1 MIWDTL
7 HILLNYLSKNGTINR
22 ETQAA
27 GGHMR
32 KYQARIIS
40 IILAMIF
47 IMFWD
52 YLFYFIGKNPINWP
66 VDIVYTAVTLA
77 SVWML
82 AYYIDEKQQLVQKMK
97 DNEWKYKQLSEEK
110 NRIMDNLQEIV
121 FQTNAKGE
129 ITYLNQA
136 WAAITGFSISECMGT
151 MYNDYFIKEKHVA
164 DHINT
169 QIQNKASSGMFTAK
183 YVTKNGTIFWGEVH
197 YKLYYDRDDQFTGS
211 LGTMSDITERKEAE
225 DELIEINERLA
236 RESQKLSITSELA
249 AGIAHEV
256 RNPLTSVSGFLQI
269 MKTQYPD
276 RKGYFDIIFSEIK
289 RIDLVLSELLLLAKP
304 QAVTFKAH
312 HLNEIL
318 KQVTTLL
325 DTNAIL
331 SNIVIEKNFKE
342 TESCIINGDE
352 NQLKQVFINIIKNG
366 IEAMPQGGVVTIS
379 TAKTAS
385 HAVISVKDEG
395 NGMPQEKL
403 KQIGKPFYSTKEKGT
418 GLGLAICLRILKE
431 HDGELKIESEAGKG
445 SVFQVVLP
453 FKPNG

>member
-1 MIWDTL
+1 
-7 HILLNYLSKNGTINR
+7 
-22 ETQAA
+22 
-27 GGHMR
+27 MR

-66 VDIVYTAVTLA
+66 VDIVYTAVTIV

-82 AYYIDEKQQLVQKMK
+82 AYYIDEKQQLVKKMK

-136 WAAITGFSISECMGT
+136 WASITGFSIRECMGT

-164 DHINT
+164 DHINA

-304 QAVTFKAH
+304 QAVTFKTH
-312 HLNEIL
+312 QLNEIL
-318 KQVTTLL
+318 KR
-325 DTNAIL
+325 
-331 SNIVIEKNFKE
+331 K
-342 TESCIINGDE
+342 
-352 NQLKQVFINIIKNG
+352 
-366 IEAMPQGGVVTIS
+366 AM
-379 TAKTAS
+379 
-385 HAVISVKDEG
+385 
-395 NGMPQEKL
+395 
-403 KQIGKPFYSTKEKGT
+403 
-418 GLGLAICLRILKE
+418 
-431 HDGELKIESEAGKG
+431 
-445 SVFQVVLP
+445 
-453 FKPNG
+453 

>member
-1 MIWDTL
+1 
-7 HILLNYLSKNGTINR
+7 
-22 ETQAA
+22 
-27 GGHMR
+27 
-32 KYQARIIS
+32 
-40 IILAMIF
+40 
-47 IMFWD
+47 
-52 YLFYFIGKNPINWP
+52 
-66 VDIVYTAVTLA
+66 
-77 SVWML
+77 
-82 AYYIDEKQQLVQKMK
+82 
-97 DNEWKYKQLSEEK
+97 QLSEEK

-136 WAAITGFSISECMGT
+136 WASITGFSIRECMGT

-164 DHINT
+164 DHINA

-304 QAVTFKAH
+304 QAVTFKTH
-312 HLNEIL
+312 QLNEIL

-331 SNIVIEKNFKE
+331 SNIVIEKNFEE
-342 TESCIINGDE
+342 TDGCIINGDE

-366 IEAMPQGGVVTIS
+366 IEAMPKGGVVTIS

-453 FKPNG
+453 LTSDS

>member
-1 MIWDTL
+1 
-7 HILLNYLSKNGTINR
+7 
-22 ETQAA
+22 
-27 GGHMR
+27 MR

-66 VDIVYTAVTLA
+66 VDIVYTAVTLV

-82 AYYIDEKQQLVQKMK
+82 AYYIDEKQQLVKKMK

-136 WAAITGFSISECMGT
+136 WASITGFSISECMGT
-151 MYNDYFIKEKHVA
+151 MYNDYFINEKHVA

-276 RKGYFDIIFSEIK
+276 RKDYFDIIFSEIK

-304 QAVTFKAH
+304 QAIRFKTH
-312 HLNEIL
+312 QLNEIL

-342 TESCIINGDE
+342 TDGCMINGDE

-366 IEAMPQGGVVTIS
+366 IEAMPKGGVVTIS

-418 GLGLAICLRILKE
+418 GLGLPICLRILKE

-453 FKPNG
+453 LKSDS